1 MNTLLQLVGL
11 APEHRD
17 VITTGGQIVLAAI
30 GLLIAVVGYFTERL
44 RREVK
49 KTRRGQQEIGENAR
63 LAAERSKP
71 TGNGFAAR
79 TEAKLDWLIQSHT
92 DLSSDVRGLRV
103 EVDHQGRR
111 LDRHLDE
118 RKQP

>member
-30 GLLIAVVGYFTERL
+30 GLMTALVGYFLERL

-49 KTRRGQQEIGENAR
+49 TGRAAQEETAENAR
-63 LAAERSKP
+63 LAAERSEP
-71 TGNGFAAR
+71 TGNGFAGEMRAAVAR
-79 TEAKLDWLIQSHT
+79 IEKGQERLET
-92 DLSSDVRGLRV
+92 R
-103 EVDHQGRR
+103 QGR
-111 LDRHLDE
+111 LEDHFYDHIAQTN
-118 RKQP
+118 RKD